1 MLTTDATICRAAFD
15 LVMVIGPAP
24 TYVKKTLKKKG
35 SGEEVGMAFVRIEE
49 AKFGL
54 EDLVWAEDDEYAQQ
68 EGVFGMK
75 PTSLNA
81 RSSSSVVGKGLVL
94 REAEVTGRSKVPG
107 KCCVKRP
114 RNILRDD
121 IQGIPKLTM
130 KRLARKGGVVR
141 IKGLIYE
148 EKVADEPYLQRD
160 DEMGS
165 GSGSLLTRG
174 ERFSSID
181 EFLSFMNENK
191 TSHHASEEKDNG
203 DGKLLMHPV
212 VKLAKFSP
220 KFSAKEVQF
229 VVGKGVISR
238 GGNDKKAVERARNHK
253 KKSLKSKSEDLVDK
267 YSTYKSH
274 GKYQCG
280 LCEALFGSTSKMRR
294 HLEGPHGFGEGW
306 DCSKCGKHFK
316 NKDAKYKHVKQI
328 CVK

>member
-15 LVMVIGPAP
+15 LVMDIWPAP
-24 TYVKKTLKKKG
+24 TYVKKTLRKKG

-68 EGVFGMK
+68 EGVIGMK
-75 PTSLNA
+75 LTSLNA
-81 RSSSSVVGKGLVL
+81 RISSSVVGKGLVL
-94 REAEVTGRSKVPG
+94 RGAEVTGRSKVPG

-191 TSHHASEEKDNG
+191 TSYHASEEKDNG
-203 DGKLLMHPV
+203 DRKLLMQPV
-212 VKLAKFSP
+212 VKLAKLSP
-220 KFSAKEVQF
+220 REEQF
-229 VVGKGVISR
+229 VMGKGVIS
-238 GGNDKKAVERARNHK
+238 GGGKEEE
-253 KKSLKSKSEDLVDK
+253 SCSKSE
-267 YSTYKSH
+267 
-274 GKYQCG
+274 
-280 LCEALFGSTSKMRR
+280 E
-294 HLEGPHGFGEGW
+294 E
-306 DCSKCGKHFK
+306 
-316 NKDAKYKHVKQI
+316 
-328 CVK
+328 

>member
-54 EDLVWAEDDEYAQQ
+54 EDLVWAKDDEYAQQ

-75 PTSLNA
+75 LTSLNA
-81 RSSSSVVGKGLVL
+81 RRSSSVVGKGLVL

-274 GKYQCG
+274 
-280 LCEALFGSTSKMRR
+280 
-294 HLEGPHGFGEGW
+294 
-306 DCSKCGKHFK
+306 
-316 NKDAKYKHVKQI
+316 
-328 CVK
+328 

>member
-15 LVMVIGPAP
+15 LVMDIWPTP
-24 TYVKKTLKKKG
+24 TYVKKTLRKKG

-75 PTSLNA
+75 LTSLNA
-81 RSSSSVVGKGLVL
+81 RISSSVVGKGLVL
-94 REAEVTGRSKVPG
+94 RGAEVTGRSKVPG

-148 EKVADEPYLQRD
+148 EKVLDEPYLQKD

-181 EFLSFMNENK
+181 EFFSFMSEDE
-191 TSHHASEEKDNG
+191 TSHHPSEERST
-203 DGKLLMHPV
+203 PV
-212 VKLAKFSP
+212 WTIP
-220 KFSAKEVQF
+220 
-229 VVGKGVISR
+229 
-238 GGNDKKAVERARNHK
+238 
-253 KKSLKSKSEDLVDK
+253 
-267 YSTYKSH
+267 
-274 GKYQCG
+274 
-280 LCEALFGSTSKMRR
+280 
-294 HLEGPHGFGEGW
+294 
-306 DCSKCGKHFK
+306 
-316 NKDAKYKHVKQI
+316 
-328 CVK
+328 

>member
-15 LVMVIGPAP
+15 LVMDIWPTP
-24 TYVKKTLKKKG
+24 TYVKKTLRKKG

-54 EDLVWAEDDEYAQQ
+54 EDLVWAKDDEYAQQ

-75 PTSLNA
+75 LTSLNA
-81 RSSSSVVGKGLVL
+81 RISSSVVGKGLVL
-94 REAEVTGRSKVPG
+94 RGAEVTGRNKVPG

-121 IQGIPKLTM
+121 IPIPKLTM

-181 EFLSFMNENK
+181 EFLSFMSEDEI
-191 TSHHASEEKDNG
+191 SHHASGEKDNG
-203 DGKLLMHPV
+203 DRKLLMQPV

-280 LCEALFGSTSKMRR
+280 LCEALFGFRRDMRR

-316 NKDAKYKHVKQI
+316 NKDTKYKHTKQI

>member
-1 MLTTDATICRAAFD
+1 
-15 LVMVIGPAP
+15 
-24 TYVKKTLKKKG
+24 
-35 SGEEVGMAFVRIEE
+35 
-49 AKFGL
+49 
-54 EDLVWAEDDEYAQQ
+54 
-68 EGVFGMK
+68 MK
-75 PTSLNA
+75 LTSLNA
-81 RSSSSVVGKGLVL
+81 RISSSVVGKGLVL
-94 REAEVTGRSKVPG
+94 RGAEVTGRSKVPG

-316 NKDAKYKHVKQI
+316 NKDAKYKHVKQT